1 MPPPAIDEAAARVQ
15 AGCPTGRTGA
25 GIPGRFGIRTQRSS
39 DPQRSVSDES
49 PRRAA
54 IPATRRKTR
63 EKKQDEFPGHCII
76 RPETYRAPGDRTGN
90 AAGERAERPQV
101 RERGRLVRPVSGL
114 RGSAF
119 PGRNAGRTRN
129 ICQTRLHTLLH
140 QPFWEVFSAHTSR
153 WLETLWHGAGWKIL
167 ALGTFGI
174 LMHMIGLPNTFPYRN
189 PDKKQGSFL

>member
-76 RPETYRAPGDRTGN
+76 RPEMYRAPGDRTGN
-90 AAGERAERPQV
+90 AVGERAERPRV
-101 RERGRLVRPVSGL
+101 RERGKLVRPVSGL
-114 RGSAF
+114 RKIGPS
-119 PGRNAGRTRN
+119 RQKCRTN
-129 ICQTRLHTLLH
+129 
-140 QPFWEVFSAHTSR
+140 PEY
-153 WLETLWHGAGWKIL
+153 
-167 ALGTFGI
+167 
-174 LMHMIGLPNTFPYRN
+174 LPNPITHFVTPAVLGGVFGSYFPMAGN
-189 PDKKQGSFL
+189 PLAWSRLENACTWHIRYINAYNRSAKYFSIPKPG

>member
-1 MPPPAIDEAAARVQ
+1 MPPTEIDEAAARVQ
-15 AGCPTGRTGA
+15 AGCPTDRTGA

-39 DPQRSVSDES
+39 GPQRSVSDPGKQNVS
-49 PRRAA
+49 
-54 IPATRRKTR
+54 ATCIFRLCCRKTR
-63 EKKQDEFPGHCII
+63 EKREGESGASASPA
-76 RPETYRAPGDRTGN
+76 RPCGA
-90 AAGERAERPQV
+90 

-140 QPFWEVFSAHTSR
+140 QPFWEVFSAHTFR

>member
-63 EKKQDEFPGHCII
+63 EKKRDEFPGYCI
-76 RPETYRAPGDRTGN
+76 RPEMYRVPGDRTGN
-90 AAGERAERPQV
+90 AAGERSERPRV
-101 RERGRLVRPVSGL
+101 RLGLAEPESEEARATGL
-114 RGSAF
+114 RAVRVG
-119 PGRNAGRTRN
+119 
-129 ICQTRLHTLLH
+129 L
-140 QPFWEVFSAHTSR
+140 SR
-153 WLETLWHGAGWKIL
+153 QKRRASPEH
-167 ALGTFGI
+167 
-174 LMHMIGLPNTFPYRN
+174 LPNPITYFVTPAVLGGVFGSYFPIAGN
-189 PDKKQGSFL
+189 PLAWSRLENTCTWHIRYINAYDRSAKYFSIPKPG